1 MGLPVISALFP
12 IPKIALLPLFI
23 LWFGI
28 GEGSKVATIGFGVF
42 FPMALSTLAGVD
54 AVDRTLI
61 RMAQSFGLPAWKIIL
76 SIVLP
81 GTLPAILAGLRIAAT
96 IGIVLLVAAEMIG
109 ARDGVGAY
117 VLLAGNLM
125 ATDQLLAGVVLLSLM
140 GLTVAF
146 VIGQL
151 ERHLLRWR

>member
-1 MGLPVISALFP
+1 
-12 IPKIALLPLFI
+12 
-23 LWFGI
+23 
-28 GEGSKVATIGFGVF
+28 
-42 FPMALSTLAGVD
+42 
-54 AVDRTLI
+54 
-61 RMAQSFGLPAWKIIL
+61 
-76 SIVLP
+76 
-81 GTLPAILAGLRIAAT
+81 LPAILAGLRIAAT